1 MYFVFMKI
9 SFHIV
14 KRCGVVTKMFPTSLS
29 FSFQKRSVKKMHLL
43 NDRGT
48 KGLGI
53 QITGGRDAVEEG
65 NNHGIFVTHIMDE
78 GAAAR

>member
-1 MYFVFMKI
+1 MVL
-9 SFHIV
+9 
-14 KRCGVVTKMFPTSLS
+14 KMFPTFLASY
-29 FSFQKRSVKKMHLL
+29 FQKRSVKKMHLL

-48 KGLGI
+48 RGLGI

-65 NNHGIFVTHIMDE
+65 SNHGIFVTHIMDE